1 MMEAKDVYAKELED
15 CIQTKQHRLQMKENL
30 QVDPVMDT
38 FDLLDLQE
46 THLRQYQINRKG
58 KMK

>member
-1 MMEAKDVYAKELED
+1 MMEEKGVYAKELED

-46 THLRQYQINRKG
+46 THLRQYQINMKG